1 MAAEVVAAETK
12 SLPQRVVTFYHD
24 VMHEM
29 RKVTWPD
36 RAQVQQ
42 LSIGVIVLSLFV
54 GLLIWVLDLVLQG
67 VLVRLPASLLGA

>member
-12 SLPQRVVTFYHD
+12 SLPQRMVAFYQD
-24 VMHEM
+24 VLHEM

-42 LSIGVIVLSLFV
+42 LSIGVILLSLFV

-67 VLVRLPASLLGA
+67 VLVRLPASLFGA

>member
-12 SLPQRVVTFYHD
+12 SLPQRVVTFYQD

-36 RAQVQQ
+36 RPQVQQ
-42 LSIGVIVLSLFV
+42 LSIGVILLSLFV
-54 GLLIWVLDLVLQG
+54 GVLIWVLDLVLQG
-67 VLVRLPASLLGA
+67 VLVRLPASLFGA

>member
-12 SLPQRVVTFYHD
+12 SLPQRVATFYQD

-36 RAQVQQ
+36 RPQVQQ

-54 GLLIWVLDLVLQG
+54 GLVIWVLDLVLQG
-67 VLVRLPASLLGA
+67 VLVRLPASLFGA